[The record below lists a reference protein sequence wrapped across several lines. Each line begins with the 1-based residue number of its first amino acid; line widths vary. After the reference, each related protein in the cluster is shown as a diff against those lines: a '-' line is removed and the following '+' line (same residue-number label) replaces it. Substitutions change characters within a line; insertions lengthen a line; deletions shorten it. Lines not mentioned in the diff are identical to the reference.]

1 MRSRRE
7 GKTAK
12 SPRSRWG
19 REGEGGRDQELHLEG
34 LRGDLG
40 QGCGDRV
47 ARGAEDPD
55 SEPRCE
61 GKGGP

>member
-1 MRSRRE
+1 MREKQRNPQDRD
-7 GKTAK
+7 GG
-12 SPRSRWG
+12 G

-40 QGCGDRV
+40 QGCGDQV
-47 ARGAEDPD
+47 ACGAEDPD